1 MNKQAMT
8 RAFARGAAT
17 IYEHLSKPLYVQKE
31 GPYFVALVT
40 ETSPWQIHLYEILD
54 EVAFLTEP
62 SELPPVFASGL
73 FLYEALKSMKFPV
86 DDALHEKLKLSP
98 RKIVPDTPACR
109 RVIEQLFRTQPVI
122 ASGIFLMTN
131 AGALFSAQDLLKHP
145 DAVH

>member
-8 RAFARGAAT
+8 RAFAHGAAT
-17 IYEHLSKPLYVQKE
+17 IYEHLSKQLYVKEE

-40 ETSPWQIHLYEILD
+40 DTSPWQIHLYEILD
-54 EVAFLTEP
+54 EVGFLTDP
-62 SELPPVFASGL
+62 GALPPVFARGL

-98 RKIVPDTPACR
+98 RKIVPDTSASR
-109 RVIEQLFRTQPVI
+109 RVVEQLFHTQPVV
-122 ASGIFLMTN
+122 ASGIFLMTA

-145 DAVH
+145 AAVH

>member
-1 MNKQAMT
+1 MNKHAMA
-8 RAFARGAAT
+8 RAFAHGAAT
-17 IYEHLSKPLYVQKE
+17 IYEHLSKPLYVKKD

-40 ETSPWQIHLYEILD
+40 DASPWQIHLYEILD
-54 EVAFLTEP
+54 EVSFFTDP
-62 SELPPVFASGL
+62 GSLPQVFTSGL
-73 FLYEALKSMKFPV
+73 FLYEALKSMSFPV

-109 RVIEQLFRTQPVI
+109 RVVEQLFHTHPTI